1 MNSSDSQTLSVLSGS
16 SQGSHDKVLP
26 PLTSQYP
33 QWSRGGKL
41 GIESVYQKS
50 FQNEK
55 EQESSL
61 HRLSKDNM
69 VNKKGPELTAV
80 GRSDGLMVT
89 PIADPLLRITQL
101 EQNIRFLQEQHQ
113 LMLSSLH
120 QEVEQLRHKNRDL
133 QFQLVF
139 SKGGVPLVQSSPS
152 SPEDDAKPK
161 IILSPKQ
168 ANVTPL
174 QIELLE
180 KEIAELKS
188 ALHEAKTKNVYLSA
202 IVEEQRKKLESLEC
216 GKQEMD
222 SLNFRSTKASA
233 QRQTMEKNGDE
244 RGDTTD
250 SDLATKLEE
259 AEKLI
264 RRLRRDNEEH
274 RRELVTIK
282 TNLSKNL
289 GGAGGNRQL
298 GAGGGNNCHRGG
310 GGSGGGANNHHRPH
324 SQQSQSQRF
333 PPLHSQSY
341 WHHGQH
347 SQHRTGIEF
356 VSHRHCAN
364 GRGGG
369 AGGAGVGSSGGNN
382 SVIGNGA
389 RLEKDNQLVG
399 RPAPAL
405 PNLRNNS
412 SNHYT
417 FTNGNGNNNGHNHRR
432 GGGHYNGNSN
442 HYYRGGKG
450 GGRGNR
456 EAREAREAK

>member
-233 QRQTMEKNGDE
+233 QRQTTEKNGDE

-264 RRLRRDNEEH
+264 RRLRR
-274 RRELVTIK
+274 
-282 TNLSKNL
+282 
-289 GGAGGNRQL
+289 
-298 GAGGGNNCHRGG
+298 
-310 GGSGGGANNHHRPH
+310 GGANNHHRPH